1 MKSKRIYKLLVAVFL
16 AATCVFGM
24 ATPVLASPS
33 PAPEDVF
40 PEEEVTDLW
49 DSALQQDVVPD
60 KGSVNDLRMTVNSTE
75 STKMLPN
82 VLHSRR

>member
-60 KGSVNDLRMTVNSTE
+60 KGSVNDLRMTVNSTCNAR
-75 STKMLPN
+75 S
-82 VLHSRR
+82 VGSRSNSP